1 MVIRGGDAQ
10 CQSKLRHD
18 SPVFATWEQDMGGSA
33 IREFPGL
40 GPKSEA
46 MLALAGIGT
55 FEQLKTLGAARAFA
69 MVRMTQARP
78 SLNLLWGME
87 SAISGVPWQTIAR
100 QNRLSLLMELEE
112 VEKDMA
118 RNS

>member
-1 MVIRGGDAQ
+1 
-10 CQSKLRHD
+10 
-18 SPVFATWEQDMGGSA
+18 MGGSA

-55 FEQLKTLGAARAFA
+55 FERLKALGAARAFA

-78 SLNLLWGME
+78 SLNLLWGLE
-87 SAISGVPWQTIAR
+87 AAISGAPWQTIAR
-100 QNRLSLLMELEE
+100 QNRLPLLMELEE
-112 VEKDMA
+112 IERDLGLAAM
-118 RNS
+118 R